1 MSSPIPLKFG
11 LVARAQVSQFI
22 EGGDPSYFDNQASVL
37 STIAQTNLGASSVS
51 FATELTPVEYY
62 ESS

>member
-11 LVARAQVSQFI
+11 PVVRAQVSQFI
-22 EGGDPSYFDNQASVL
+22 EGGDPAFYDNQTSVL
-37 STIAQTNLGASSVS
+37 STITQTNLGASSVS

-62 ESS
+62 ESP